1 MLPKRALRFN
11 SKIVPAKTTRW
22 VTVQSNSSYRFHNR
36 AKFWGASQP
45 VFCTLSLPRQ
55 SGIKLKRRHNKTM
68 AWLSAEVTTSLGG
81 LPMYW
86 CYSVFRQES
95 GENFALSK
103 FILSLKP
110 YASLMTTYQCFSGS
124 RLYPVTLETCG
135 KRPRILGRGAIDAIA
150 LFYRAYQW
158 HSKLIVLCRLL
169 FPLK

>member
-11 SKIVPAKTTRW
+11 SKLFPPKLHGES
-22 VTVQSNSSYRFHNR
+22 VQSNSFYRFHNR

-45 VFCTLSLPRQ
+45 VFRTLSLPRQ

-86 CYSVFRQES
+86 CYSVFRQDS

-110 YASLMTTYQCFSGS
+110 VRKFSDYIPVLSWVPIIASNSGNMRKATKDTRTTRDRRHGS
-124 RLYPVTLETCG
+124 ILSSLPVT
-135 KRPRILGRGAIDAIA
+135 
-150 LFYRAYQW
+150 Q
-158 HSKLIVLCRLL
+158 
-169 FPLK
+169 